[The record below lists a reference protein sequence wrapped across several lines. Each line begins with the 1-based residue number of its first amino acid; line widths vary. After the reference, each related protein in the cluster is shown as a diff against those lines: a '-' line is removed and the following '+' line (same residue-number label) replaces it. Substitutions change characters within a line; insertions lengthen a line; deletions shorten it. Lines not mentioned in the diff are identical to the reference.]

1 MNKDL
6 FDTHAGAEFVQPES
20 ANGTNNVCISS
31 KQRVYSEYTP
41 IEQLDNDSLSGKFH
55 KESLEKPCVNK
66 PYASPV
72 NNTDGVLCY
81 YFNGNPL
88 RATKDKEGQV
98 WVCAKDVCDTL
109 GYKNTS
115 KAISDHCRGV
125 TLRYTL
131 QTSGGTQEVLMI
143 SEPDLM
149 RLTCRSKMPDAV
161 RFEKWVFEE
170 VLPEIRKTGA
180 YVHATP
186 EMDDV
191 EIMARAIFAAQ
202 RTIERNKMII
212 EEQEKQLL
220 LQKPDV
226 EYTKQ
231 VLAAD
236 NLHTANT
243 IAVHLGISAK
253 RLNKFLVDEGV
264 IYKQGDLYYP
274 SAKIRN
280 KGYCDYH
287 IVPYINS
294 QGETMTR
301 EHLKWTEAGR
311 RFVIELYNKRVHG
324 AA

>member
-1 MNKDL
+1 MENL
-6 FDTHAGAEFVQPES
+6 ISNAGAENIQPES
-20 ANGTNNVCISS
+20 AKDTNNVCISS

-72 NNTDGVLCY
+72 NNADGVLCY

-88 RATKDKEGQV
+88 RATKDKDGQV

-170 VLPEIRKTGA
+170 VLPEIRKNGGYIHTS
-180 YVHATP
+180 P
-186 EMDDV
+186 EMSDD
-191 EIMARAIFAAQ
+191 EIMARALQVAQ
-202 RTIERNKMII
+202 RTIDRKNMVI
-212 EEQEKQLL
+212 EEQTRQLA
-220 LQKPDV
+220 LQAPAV
-226 EYTKQ
+226 EYCNE
-231 VLAAD
+231 VLSAE
-236 NLHTANT
+236 NLHTVNS
-243 IAVHLGISAK
+243 IAVHLGISARK
-253 RLNKFLVDEGV
+253 LNEFLIDADW
-264 IYKQGDLYYP
+264 IYKQGGIYCP
-274 SAKIRN
+274 SCKIRN

-287 IVPYINS
+287 IVPYFNS
-294 QGETMTR
+294 QGGKETR
-301 EHLKWTEAGR
+301 EHLKWTENGR
-311 RFVIELYNKRVHG
+311 KAIIDLWQKRHS
-324 AA
+324 A